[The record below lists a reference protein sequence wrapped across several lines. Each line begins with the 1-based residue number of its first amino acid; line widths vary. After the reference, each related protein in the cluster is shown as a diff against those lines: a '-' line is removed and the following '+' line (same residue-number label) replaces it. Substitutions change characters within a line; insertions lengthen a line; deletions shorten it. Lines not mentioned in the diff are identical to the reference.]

1 MSPRG
6 GNRALLVGVAA
17 IAAIL
22 GAAAFA
28 SAGSTGYRLLKGT
41 TQADTINGG
50 PTADRI
56 YGFGGN
62 DRLAGKNGNDLLVGG
77 AGRDALSG
85 GAGNDKIHARD
96 GGADTVSCGPG
107 VDTVAVDRVD
117 TVSRDCERRNLDLRS
132 LPPAPTHPATRPTPG
147 PVVGLTVR
155 VVGQGR
161 VTSSPAG
168 IDCPGRCNADFGK
181 GMHVTLTA
189 TAAAGTSFSA
199 WGARCRGTGPTC
211 TLVLNERS
219 WARASFGDGPT
230 TPPPPSPPPSPPSPP
245 SGNSIVLENRSWTC
259 RGPVNLDLVRV
270 TMRTGGGDAIYL
282 REGCT
287 GRIGRIEVQ
296 TWVADGLKINAPE
309 PAAHDLVIEG
319 GYIRCYDKRA
329 GVHQDGIQ
337 AMSGTRITLRNL
349 EVNCNSTPNAQ
360 LFINA
365 ANGGKPTDIVCDGCT
380 LGKGGAHSLLV
391 MSSTRSG
398 ARNTVICEARY
409 HDIRIGNAT
418 SPVNVNN
425 TVVPTSDPRCT
436 APAP

>member
-1 MSPRG
+1 MSARG

-17 IAAIL
+17 TVAIL
-22 GAAAFA
+22 AATTFA
-28 SAGSTGYRLLKGT
+28 SAGSSGYRLLKGT
-41 TQADTINGG
+41 AQADTINGAQ
-50 PTADRI
+50 TADRI
-56 YGFGGN
+56 YGFGGP
-62 DRLAGKNGNDLLVGG
+62 DRLAGKNGNDILVGG

-85 GAGNDKIHARD
+85 GSGNDRIHARD

-107 VDTVAVDRVD
+107 VDSVAADRVD
-117 TVSRDCERRNLDLRS
+117 TVSRDCERRDLDVRS
-132 LPPAPTHPATRPTPG
+132 LPPAPAQPAPSAP
-147 PVVGLTVR
+147 PVELTVR
-155 VVGQGR
+155 VVGAGR
-161 VTSSPAG
+161 VTSAPAG
-168 IDCPGRCNADFGK
+168 IDCPGVCKASFGN

-189 TAAAGTSFSA
+189 TAASGTSFTS

-211 TLVLNERS
+211 TLVLTERS
-219 WARASFGDGPT
+219 WARASFGGGPT
-230 TPPPPSPPPSPPSPP
+230 TPPPPTPPPSPP

-309 PAAHDLVIEG
+309 PVAHDLVIEG

-349 EVNCNSTPNAQ
+349 EINCNSTPNAQ

-365 ANGGKPTDIVCDGCT
+365 ANGGKPTDIVCEGCT

-391 MSSTRSG
+391 MNSTRSG
-398 ARNTVICEARY
+398 ARSSVICEARY
-409 HDIRIGNAT
+409 HDIRIQGAT
-418 SPVNVNN
+418 SPVNTSN

-436 APAP
+436 APSP